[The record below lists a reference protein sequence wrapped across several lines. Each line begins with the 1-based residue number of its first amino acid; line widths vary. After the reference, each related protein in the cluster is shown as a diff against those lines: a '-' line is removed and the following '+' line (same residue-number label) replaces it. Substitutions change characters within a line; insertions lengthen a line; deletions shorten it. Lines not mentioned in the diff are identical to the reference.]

1 MTTTTAEP
9 AAAHSHRETAIR
21 AGLAVLGAS
30 SLLTALLMVADPSGF
45 LDEVGGFGA
54 ANDHLVRD
62 VSTWVAAYGAALLL
76 AVRLVSWRVPVL
88 ALGVAQGVL
97 HAANHVADAGIASP
111 SWKGAVNVAVLGGIT
126 LVTAWLLVAARREE
140 RA

>member
-1 MTTTTAEP
+1 MSTTTAARP
-9 AAAHSHRETAIR
+9 ARAHRETAIR

-30 SLLTALLMVADPSGF
+30 SLITALVMVADPSGF

-62 VSTWVAAYGAALLL
+62 MATWSAAYGAVLLI

-97 HAANHVADAGIASP
+97 HAVNHLADAGIASP
-111 SWKGAVNVAVLGGIT
+111 SWKGLANVAVLGGVT

>member
-1 MTTTTAEP
+1 MTTTTAAP
-9 AAAHSHRETAIR
+9 AAHSHRETAIR

-62 VSTWVAAYGAALLL
+62 VATWVAAYGGALLL
-76 AVRLVSWRVPVL
+76 AVRLASWRVPVL
-88 ALGVAQGVL
+88 ALGVAQGIL
-97 HAANHVADAGIASP
+97 HAVNHLADAGIATP
-111 SWKGAVNVAVLGGIT
+111 SWKGLTNVAVLGGIT

>member
-1 MTTTTAEP
+1 MSTTTAP
-9 AAAHSHRETAIR
+9 AVTSHRETAIR
-21 AGLAVLGAS
+21 VGLAVLGVS
-30 SLLTALLMVADPSGF
+30 SVLTAFLMVADPSGF

-62 VSTWVAAYGAALLL
+62 VATWVAAYGGALLL
-76 AVRLVSWRVPVL
+76 AVRLASWRVPVL
-88 ALGVAQGVL
+88 ALGVAQGIL
-97 HAANHVADAGIASP
+97 HAVNHLADAGIATP
-111 SWKGAVNVAVLGGIT
+111 SWKGLTNVAVLGGIT

>member
-1 MTTTTAEP
+1 MSTTTAAP
-9 AAAHSHRETAIR
+9 AAPSHRDTAIR
-21 AGLAVLGAS
+21 AGLGVLGVS
-30 SLLTALLMVADPSGF
+30 SLLTAILMVADPSGF

-62 VSTWVAAYGAALLL
+62 VATWAAAYGAALLV

-97 HAANHVADAGIASP
+97 HAVNHLADAGIASP
-111 SWKGAVNVAVLGGIT
+111 SWKGLANVAVLGGVT